1 MIYSYKIFIFA
12 PKYTKIKLHQ
22 KPFEEKTDF
31 EIIFKEYFNPLV
43 NFVNKYLENYEN
55 SREVVQST
63 FVKIWQYK
71 NQIEIKTS
79 VKAYLYQMTKNTMI
93 DFIRSNKSMI
103 SASLVENEM
112 LLLQDTTDEHLDPYI
127 VRQAFE
133 LAMIDLKD
141 KPREIFRL
149 NKFEGLTYE
158 EIADYLN
165 ISKRSVEDNV
175 AKVSN
180 HLKVKL
186 KNHSYFFE

>member
-1 MIYSYKIFIFA
+1 LIYSYKIFIFA
-12 PKYTKIKLHQ
+12 LKYPKIKLHQ

-63 FVKIWQYK
+63 FFKIWQYK

-127 VRQAFE
+127 VRRAFE

-165 ISKRSVEDNV
+165 ISKRSVEDNI

-180 HLKVKL
+180 HLKEKL

>member
-1 MIYSYKIFIFA
+1 M
-12 PKYTKIKLHQ
+12 LQ
-22 KPFEEKTDF
+22 KTFSDKSDF
-31 EIIFKEYFNPLV
+31 ENIFKEYFNPLV
-43 NFVNKYLENYEN
+43 NFVNRYLNNYEN
-55 SREVVQST
+55 SREVVQNT
-63 FVKIWQYK
+63 FVKIWNYR
-71 NQIEIKTS
+71 NQIEVKTS
-79 VKAYLYQMTKNTMI
+79 TKAYLYQMTKNSMI
-93 DFIRSNKSMI
+93 DFIRSNKSMV

-112 LLLQDTTDEHLDPYI
+112 LLLQDTTVEHLDPYI

-165 ISKRSVEDNV
+165 VSKRSVEDNV

-180 HLKVKL
+180 HLKEKL

>member
-1 MIYSYKIFIFA
+1 M
-12 PKYTKIKLHQ
+12 HQ

-93 DFIRSNKSMI
+93 DFIRSNKSMV

-112 LLLQDTTDEHLDPYI
+112 LLLQDTTVEHLDPYI

-165 ISKRSVEDNV
+165 VSKRSVEDNV

-180 HLKVKL
+180 HLKEKL

>member
-1 MIYSYKIFIFA
+1 
-12 PKYTKIKLHQ
+12 
-22 KPFEEKTDF
+22 
-31 EIIFKEYFNPLV
+31 
-43 NFVNKYLENYEN
+43 
-55 SREVVQST
+55 
-63 FVKIWQYK
+63 
-71 NQIEIKTS
+71 
-79 VKAYLYQMTKNTMI
+79 
-93 DFIRSNKSMI
+93 
-103 SASLVENEM
+103 
-112 LLLQDTTDEHLDPYI
+112 LDPYI

-165 ISKRSVEDNV
+165 VSKRSVEDNV

-180 HLKVKL
+180 HLKEKL